1 MCFSGYKDRNELW
14 ATNSPGANMGRY
26 YTVMSNM
33 YLVLTLLSGWCKML
47 LECDTGL
54 WWDWVSLATGVRDG
68 SLATDPIPVITQP
81 TWTPGH
87 EPGEGKYCSS
97 ATRGP
102 VCWAA
107 TGTWPGCAGAGVA
120 GLRLP
125 ARDIGPRVAVEQ
137 HFPGDVRRDIGDPG
151 AGGGDHGLARAGARF
166 PCYEEISVHN
176 GQWGELK

>member
-1 MCFSGYKDRNELW
+1 M
-14 ATNSPGANMGRY
+14 
-26 YTVMSNM
+26 
-33 YLVLTLLSGWCKML
+33 
-47 LECDTGL
+47 
-54 WWDWVSLATGVRDG
+54 SLATGVWDG

-81 TWTPGH
+81 TWTPG
-87 EPGEGKYCSS
+87 EPGEGKCCST

-102 VCWAA
+102 VCWLLPAPDRAA
-107 TGTWPGCAGAGVA
+107 PTGVA

-176 GQWGELK
+176 GR